1 MDTQKDVKMEPVYNF
16 GTTPAYTYSTGSNGA
31 VKPKQAGKS
40 TTMLMPTGRAPII
53 SNKHPVMHLNEL
65 TEDCKYELVSEDQE
79 VDPKHKRKRLY
90 TMMLTANNEKF
101 QGVGHSKKVAKE
113 EAAKYALLKLFSFLY
128 IPGM

>member
-1 MDTQKDVKMEPVYNF
+1 MDTQGNEKMEPVYNF
-16 GTTPAYTYSTGSNGA
+16 GTAPMYTYSTGSSGT
-31 VKPKQAGKS
+31 VKLKQAGKS
-40 TTMLMPTGRAPII
+40 TTMIMPTGPAPII

-79 VDPKHKRKRLY
+79 MDPKNKRKRLY

-101 QGVGHSKKVAKE
+101 QGVGHSKRVAKE
-113 EAAKYALLKLFSFLY
+113 EAAKYALLKLFGFLY